1 MRRVKPKDCLRKSL
15 GGNQELPARKFREE
29 IKRAMTTGF
38 DCQEVGVRWQDG
50 KEGSRL
56 GKNWGPQ
63 WREPVS
69 TIPLKKGGQ
78 ERRPRVRE
86 GEEGGH
92 RVHKRILWPCG
103 CCRKA

>member
-1 MRRVKPKDCLRKSL
+1 M

-29 IKRAMTTGF
+29 IKRAKTTGF
-38 DCQEVGVRWQDG
+38 DCHEVGARWQDG
-50 KEGSRL
+50 KEGSML

-78 ERRPRVRE
+78 ERRQGSGRVKRE
-86 GEEGGH
+86 DTGSIKGSYGH
-92 RVHKRILWPCG
+92 VDAAGRPE
-103 CCRKA
+103 KAVE